1 MSECKTIQVFEYETI
16 RVGSK
21 GFDKE
26 QFDLLAKF
34 SERHQGQY
42 YSIGYHSIRFTNYVG
57 VLQVAGLTIEIL
69 PKAGRV
75 SNRQLW
81 HDVLLQMLKVS
92 GFLNMRAVSVADLKM
107 RKGSLFDVYL
117 EVFLAH
123 CRNIQKEGLVRQYL
137 LRSSNQN
144 ALRGRLLFNEQL
156 KHNLIRKERFFSAS
170 QNYTRDNVFN
180 QILCK
185 ALMIVGKIAG
195 ASILR
200 KEAAMLCQQMEDI
213 SEKDFTP
220 DSFSRLKYDRTNER
234 YRDAINLAEL
244 IILNYLPDLQGGNR
258 SVLAL
263 LFPMES
269 LFESYVASV
278 LKRAARSS
286 PCKISTQRSKH
297 FWRGDQNGLKTIRPD
312 IVVDWKDESG
322 PRLTVL
328 DTKWKLPK
336 NNLPNDADLKQMF
349 VYNEYFEAEASNLVY
364 PATGA
369 HGVRSGHFVK
379 AKHGGCSMWR
389 IRIID
394 FELKSINQNLGHEM
408 LEELMSEASRGNKGG
423 NEKSKDSI
431 PLSKNIDKHG
441 QAKINS

>member
-1 MSECKTIQVFEYETI
+1 MKARKTIQVFEYETI
-16 RVGSK
+16 RVGSN
-21 GFDKE
+21 GLNQE

-34 SERHQGQY
+34 NDRHQGQY
-42 YSIGYHSIRFTNYVG
+42 YSTGYNSIRFTNYVG

-69 PKAGRV
+69 PKAGKV

-81 HDVLLQMLKVS
+81 HDVLLQMLKIS
-92 GFLNMRAVSVADLKM
+92 GFLNMRTMSEADLKM

-117 EVFLAH
+117 EVFLTH
-123 CRNIQKEGLVRQYL
+123 CRNIQQEGLVRQYL
-137 LRSSNQN
+137 LHASNQN

-156 KHNLIRKERFFSAS
+156 IRNLIRKDRFFTAS

-195 ASILR
+195 ASTLR
-200 KEAAMLCQQMEDI
+200 KEAAMLCLQMEDI

-220 DSFSRLKYDRTNER
+220 YSFSRLKYDRTNER

-263 LFPMES
+263 LFPMEA

-278 LKRAARSS
+278 LKRAALNT

-297 FWRGDQNGLKTIRPD
+297 FWRGDQGGLKTIRPD
-312 IVVDWKDESG
+312 IVVEWKGESG
-322 PRLTVL
+322 SRRVVL
-328 DTKWKLPK
+328 DTKWKLP
-336 NNLPNDADLKQMF
+336 NNKLPSDGDLKQMF
-349 VYNEYFEAEASNLVY
+349 AYNEYFDAEASNLVY
-364 PATGA
+364 PAMRS
-369 HGVRSGHFVK
+369 HSVRSGRFVK
-379 AKHGGCSMWR
+379 AKHGACSMWY

-394 FELKSINQNLGHEM
+394 TESKGINQNLGREM
-408 LEELMSEASRGNKGG
+408 LEELTPRDSET
-423 NEKSKDSI
+423 
-431 PLSKNIDKHG
+431 
-441 QAKINS
+441 

>member
-1 MSECKTIQVFEYETI
+1 MSVRKTIQVFEYETI

-21 GFDKE
+21 DLDKE
-26 QFDLLAKF
+26 QFNLLAKF
-34 SERHQGQY
+34 NERHQGQY
-42 YSIGYHSIRFTNYVG
+42 YSTGYNSIRFTNYVG

-69 PKAGRV
+69 PKAGRE

-92 GFLNMRAVSVADLKM
+92 GFLNMRAVSEADLKM

-117 EVFLAH
+117 EIFLAH
-123 CRNIQKEGLVRQYL
+123 CRNIQHEGLVRQYL
-137 LRSSNQN
+137 LSSSNQN

-156 KHNLIRKERFFSAS
+156 KHNMIRKERFFVAS

-185 ALMIVGKIAG
+185 ALMIVGKISG

-200 KEAAMLCQQMEDI
+200 KEASMLCQQMEDI

-278 LKRAARSS
+278 LKRAAINSQ
-286 PCKISTQRSKH
+286 CKISTQRSKH
-297 FWRGDQNGLKTIRPD
+297 FWRGDQGGLKTIRPD
-312 IVVDWKDESG
+312 IVVEWKDESG
-322 PRLTVL
+322 SRRTVL

-336 NNLPNDADLKQMF
+336 GNLPNDADLKQMF
-349 VYNEYFEAEASNLVY
+349 VYNEYFDAEASNLVY
-364 PATGA
+364 PATGS
-369 HGVRSGHFVK
+369 HGVCSGHFVK
-379 AKHGGCSMWR
+379 AKQRGCSMWR
-389 IRIID
+389 IRVID
-394 FELKSINQNLGHEM
+394 SELKSINQNLGHEM
-408 LEELMSEASRGNKGG
+408 LEELMFGAN
-423 NEKSKDSI
+423 SI
-431 PLSKNIDKHG
+431 KE
-441 QAKINS
+441 